1 MIMPFDFSTVNENGV
16 PQLLGN
22 SSYFTVYQSG
32 VYNASGVLSVKIP
45 VGPANLVNGE
55 YIPIVRKADGT
66 GAISNMF
73 YVGGFLVDNTNNN
86 TATITVGSVGAWEV
100 VILRVASTNDVS
112 LTDQHG
118 MVLYGPDGAVKY
130 TSSAPSFVV
139 TTSAFIHVGAYDANR
154 TGSFVVTTSPYPD
167 QKLYVVC
174 TQVLLTIG
182 TYAIVN
188 IPVQNVAGGTV
199 IRQYKMT
206 FSVSGTTVTYTLTF
220 NQQYTSQATVPVTT
234 GVTLRFFFGLIR

>member
-1 MIMPFDFSTVNENGV
+1 MGFDFSTISENGAA
-16 PQLLGN
+16 QLLGG

-32 VYNASGVLSVKIP
+32 IYNALSGWSARIP
-45 VGPANLVNGE
+45 VGDASLVNGE

-66 GAISNMF
+66 GAVSNVF
-73 YVGGFLVDNTNNN
+73 YVGGFYVDTANGNA
-86 TATITVGSVGAWEV
+86 ATITVGSLGAWEV
-100 VILRVASTNDVS
+100 VILRVANTNDVS
-112 LTDQHG
+112 LTDRHG
-118 MVLYGPDGAVKY
+118 MVLYGPDGTVKY

-139 TTSAFIHVGAYDANR
+139 TTSAFIYVGAYDANR

-174 TQVLLTIG
+174 REALLTIG
-182 TYAIVN
+182 TNATLN
-188 IPVQNVAGGTV
+188 IPIQNVAGGTV
-199 IRQYKMT
+199 IRQYKMS

-220 NQQYTSQATVPVTT
+220 NQQFTQQTTVPVTT